1 MKSGDIMFKTELSL
15 VPKKSGCY
23 LMKNDDGVIIYVG
36 KAKILFNR
44 LKSYFTGTVT
54 GKTRVLV
61 DEIKSFEYIVTTS
74 ELEAFIL
81 ELNLIKKY
89 NPKYNILLKDD
100 KSYPYIELTN
110 EKYPRLI
117 VRRELNISKKK
128 KLLFGPYPNAYAARR
143 IVHLINRIYP
153 LKKCVTI
160 PKKECLY
167 YHIHECLG
175 YCIHKD
181 IDITDMKNEIISI
194 LNGNDEKL
202 IEKIKEKIEF
212 HSSNL
217 NYEQALELKK
227 ELDYIGVVF
236 ERQKVELNDGI
247 NRDIFNYYVDKGY
260 ISIEVFFLRNG
271 KLVGSNS
278 SIKPIIS
285 NEKDE
290 VEYYIMDFY
299 EKKNIVPRE
308 IIVPLVVDTSILSEL
323 LKSKVIN
330 IQKGIKKKI
339 LDMAY
344 DNAKINLENEI
355 ETIYRSDERSYEAN
369 NELKEIL
376 NLDKLHT
383 IEIFDNSNLFG
394 SFSVSAMVVFVDG
407 LPSKKEYRKFKL
419 SFEKNDDV
427 ASMKE
432 VIYRRYFKLI
442 KENIPLPDLIIVD
455 GGINQINA
463 CKSVLNDFNL
473 NIKVCGLKKNDKH
486 KTNEL
491 IDGDTLKIIEIDKRS
506 NAFYLLSRIG
516 DEVHRFA
523 ISYHKQIRSKST
535 ISSLLDSVPGIGEK
549 RKKEL
554 INKFGSLKKIKE
566 IPLEELETIIPSEI
580 AKNLKEFLNNM

>member
-1 MKSGDIMFKTELSL
+1 MFKTELSL

-23 LMKNDDGVIIYVG
+23 LMKNENNIIIYVG
-36 KAKILFNR
+36 KAKNLFNR

-61 DEIKSFEYIVTTS
+61 DEIRSFEYIVTTN

-117 VRRELNISKKK
+117 VRRELNISKKR

-153 LKKCVTI
+153 LRKCITI

-167 YHIHECLG
+167 YHINECLG
-175 YCIHKD
+175 YCIHRD

-194 LNGNDEKL
+194 LNGNDDKL
-202 IEKIKEKIEF
+202 IEKIREKINF

-217 NYEQALELKK
+217 NYEQALGLKN
-227 ELDYIGVVF
+227 ELDYIEVVF
-236 ERQKVELNDGI
+236 EKQKVELKDGI
-247 NRDIFNYYVDKGY
+247 NRDIFNFYVDKGY

-271 KLVGSNS
+271 KLIGSSS
-278 SIKPIIS
+278 SIKPLIS
-285 NEKDE
+285 SDKDE
-290 VEYYIMDFY
+290 LEYYIVDFY
-299 EKKNIVPRE
+299 QKKNIAPRE
-308 IIVPLVVDTSILSEL
+308 ILVPGIVDANILSEL
-323 LKSKVIN
+323 LNTRVIN

-355 ETIYRSDERSYEAN
+355 ESIYRSDERSYEAN
-369 NELKEIL
+369 KELKDIL
-376 NLDKLHT
+376 KLDKLHA
-383 IEIFDNSNLFG
+383 IEVFDNSNLFG

-407 LPSKKEYRKFKL
+407 LPSKKDYRKFKL

-442 KENIPLPDLIIVD
+442 KEDLPLPDLIIVD

-491 IDGDTLKIIEIDKRS
+491 IDGDTLNIINIDKRS

-516 DEVHRFA
+516 DEVHRFT
-523 ISYHKQIRSKST
+523 ISYHKQIRSKSS
-535 ISSLLDSVPGIGEK
+535 ISSLLDNIEGIGDK

-554 INKFGSLKKIKE
+554 MNKFGSLKKIKE
-566 IPLEELETIIPSEI
+566 ASIEELEQVIPKETS
-580 AKNLKEFLNNM
+580 KKLKYFLNNL